1 MGPSLEQPPDAAAA
15 AGSGGGARSAFR
27 PLRLAFLTLEYKAG
41 TFSGNGVYSQSMV
54 RSLSKLGHSVLV
66 LSGRP
71 PAGAVAG
78 RPRFPATR
86 SGCAYTA
93 LGVGP
98 RCEPGYSADSLAS
111 PPGWG
116 RQASGA
122 EAAPAEEVHGVRTL
136 EAGLVEIPVPV
147 WGRLDW
153 RCGWKE
159 FAAGVSPTMVAE
171 VVRFRP
177 DWVLIVDWS
186 ALDAYHQLAK
196 SEAWEAAL
204 LPLPPMAYLNYRV
217 YTLSEYQGNEGE
229 QERAFY
235 RAKESDAVAIAS
247 AVVGLSSLDASYLK
261 KGNSLVK
268 FFAELGAASRPD
280 VRVHALLPPLR
291 EDIRVLA
298 TARMEAEH
306 KSAKEGDNSE
316 TTARSYLS
324 CCVRLSPEKNAELF
338 ASLVEELAPF
348 LQSEKITPLL
358 CLGAGTSTEYAE
370 RVKERVVAA
379 SPDAVLI
386 HGFMGP
392 QEMATVYSQTLLNI
406 HPCVYDAYGMTVVEA
421 AAFGA
426 PSIVHQGPA
435 GAVGATELLHPA
447 QGLAV
452 GVDLSSDATKA
463 ADKIAAA
470 LKDRRDL
477 AAVGQ
482 KASAKSIQ
490 WSEEANALMLTEI
503 LVTTLGGPAPS

>member
-1 MGPSLEQPPDAAAA
+1 MGPSLEQPPDAAADA
-15 AGSGGGARSAFR
+15 AAGGARSAFR

-71 PAGAVAG
+71 PAG
-78 RPRFPATR
+78 
-86 SGCAYTA
+86 
-93 LGVGP
+93 
-98 RCEPGYSADSLAS
+98 
-111 PPGWG
+111 WG
-116 RQASGA
+116 RQASSA
-122 EAAPAEEVHGVRTL
+122 EAAPAEEARGVRTL

-159 FAAGVSPTMVAE
+159 FAAGVSTTMVAE

-186 ALDAYHQLAK
+186 ALDAYHQLAE

-235 RAKESDAVAIAS
+235 RGKESDAVAIAS
-247 AVVGLSSLDASYLK
+247 AVIGLSSLDASYLK
-261 KGNSLVK
+261 KGDSHVE
-268 FFAELGAASRPD
+268 FFAELGAARRPD

-291 EDIRVLA
+291 EDIRVLS
-298 TARMEAEH
+298 TA
-306 KSAKEGDNSE
+306 GDNAE
-316 TTARSYLS
+316 ITARSYLS

-348 LQSEKITPLL
+348 LQAEKITPLL
-358 CLGAGTSTEYAE
+358 CLGAGARTEYAE
-370 RVKERVVAA
+370 GVKARVVAA

-392 QEMATVYSQTLLNI
+392 QEMATVYSQTLLNV

-435 GAVGATELLHPA
+435 GAVGATELLNPA

-452 GVDLSSDATKA
+452 GVDLSSDATQA
-463 ADKIAAA
+463 ATKIAAA
-470 LKDRRDL
+470 LKDRRHL

-503 LVTTLGGPAPS
+503 LVTTLGGPAPA